1 MAEPNLMSLNERLGT
16 GHANKTSVTEVHYIE
31 LPITI
36 RLVRCTH
43 TGDVIAVSVP
53 IAQITCWQRLVEA
66 VFFERFRR
74 LVVATRRK
82 AYGLR
87 GRLHHG
93 LRLKIAW
100 NTHKNQRLQN
110 IYTMWFVDMSRLSH
124 RSRKFITLRIA
135 EKIQKQAK
143 IQTKFTLVK
152 RFCSKISF
160 LIRSV

>member
-1 MAEPNLMSLNERLGT
+1 MAEPNLMSLNERLGM

-43 TGDVIAVSVP
+43 TGDVIAVSVA
-53 IAQITCWQRLVEA
+53 IAQITCWQRLIEA

-87 GRLHHG
+87 GRLHHA

-110 IYTMWFVDMSRLSH
+110 IHHVICWYVQVITQVAEVYHTAYCGKNTKASRNSNKIH
-124 RSRKFITLRIA
+124 ARKTL
-135 EKIQKQAK
+135 
-143 IQTKFTLVK
+143 L
-152 RFCSKISF
+152 
-160 LIRSV
+160 